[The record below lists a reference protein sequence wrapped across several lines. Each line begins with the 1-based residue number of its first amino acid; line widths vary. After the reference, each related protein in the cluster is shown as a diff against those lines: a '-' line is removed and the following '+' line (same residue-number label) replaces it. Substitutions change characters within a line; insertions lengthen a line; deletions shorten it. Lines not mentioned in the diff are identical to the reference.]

1 MKRVKA
7 LTIGLSVLAAGA
19 VAQPAGHS
27 ATDPLIAS
35 VYRVK
40 QPRGLIVTT
49 GGWAYCEQARPIAP
63 GHATPSSAGA
73 TGSMGTSGLA
83 RGG

>member
-40 QPRGLIVTT
+40 QPRGLMVTS
-49 GGWAYCEQARPIAP
+49 GGWAYCEARPMRA

-73 TGSMGTSGLA
+73 TGSMGTSGLV